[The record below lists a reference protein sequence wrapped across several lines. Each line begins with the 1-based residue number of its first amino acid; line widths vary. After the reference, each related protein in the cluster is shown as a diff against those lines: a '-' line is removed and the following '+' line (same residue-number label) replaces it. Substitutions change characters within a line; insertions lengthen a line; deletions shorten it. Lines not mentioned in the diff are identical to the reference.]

1 MKVLITGA
9 TGFTGGILAQ
19 KLYKHGE
26 DVRVVVRNK
35 SKLRLTN
42 VPYKE
47 VIEADITDAK
57 AVERAVKGV
66 EEVFHIAALFRQA
79 GIPDQ
84 AYWDVH
90 VQGTQNLL
98 DSSLKFGVKRFVH
111 CSTVGVHGHIDDPPA
126 DENYRFSPGDI
137 YQVTKLEGEKKA
149 IQFHRE
155 TGLPVTVIRPC
166 PIYGPGDLRLLKLF
180 KLASLKITPILGRG
194 DVFFHMVYVDDLVD
208 ALILASKKEAAIGEI
223 FIAGGPEYLTLNEI
237 VDLIAEITGRPN
249 TKVHLPAKPFQILG
263 FVCEKICIPLGIEP
277 PIYRRRVDFFTKSRA
292 FDISKARNLL
302 NYQPKISLRDG
313 LTNTVAWY
321 KKNGLL

>member
-26 DVRVVVRNK
+26 DVRVIVRNK

-155 TGLPVTVIRPC
+155 TGLPVTVIRP
-166 PIYGPGDLRLLKLF
+166 
-180 KLASLKITPILGRG
+180 
-194 DVFFHMVYVDDLVD
+194 
-208 ALILASKKEAAIGEI
+208 
-223 FIAGGPEYLTLNEI
+223 
-237 VDLIAEITGRPN
+237 
-249 TKVHLPAKPFQILG
+249 
-263 FVCEKICIPLGIEP
+263 
-277 PIYRRRVDFFTKSRA
+277 
-292 FDISKARNLL
+292 
-302 NYQPKISLRDG
+302 
-313 LTNTVAWY
+313 
-321 KKNGLL
+321 